1 MSVVASFAVS
11 LQRRRTTDQHE
22 KLLTSP
28 FHNGIKNHTR
38 HTQKSGKWYIYN
50 NQNSILSVA
59 LLCHTDADTIH
70 VVLCKWLNAGAF

>member
-1 MSVVASFAVS
+1 MSVVASFTVS

-50 NQNSILSVA
+50 NQNSVLSVVKLYSA
-59 LLCHTDADTIH
+59 TQMLTRFMSLSA
-70 VVLCKWLNAGAF
+70 NG